1 MILNEPDAFGGSRE
15 LIPKKLVSVLVLIFL
30 PLVNY
35 VVSEEI
41 KVMGCDA
48 CWQGADSLKVG

>member
-1 MILNEPDAFGGSRE
+1 MQLLILNEPDAFGGRE

-30 PLVNY
+30 PSVNY

-48 CWQGADSLKVG
+48 CW